1 VIDSYD
7 TIVVGGGTAGC
18 ILAARLSE
26 DGRRL
31 ALVEAGIDTPPGD
44 VPADVRDA
52 FPVSYSN
59 PRYFWPN
66 LGAAGLV
73 GGANKPFPQARI
85 MGGGSSVMGMWAL
98 RGMPADYDSW
108 RAGGALGWG
117 WDDVLPTFNRIE
129 NDLDCQGP
137 LHGQDGPV
145 SIRRNSV
152 EQWPGFARAF
162 LEAACR
168 RSLPYR
174 EDINGDFRDGV
185 YPVPLFNDAYG
196 RVSSASAY
204 LTPNVRARLNLDIL
218 SALEVTRISMEAR
231 SVTGVEVRSGLLTR
245 TIRCREVILAA
256 GAIGSP
262 AILLRSGIGPAEEL
276 RALGIQPVV
285 DLPGVGK
292 GLQNHCIVNFGMRI
306 SPPARQGK
314 ALRTYGLA
322 CLRASSGY
330 APSGSPAGD
339 LHIQCIAKT
348 SAYSHGD
355 RIGIIG
361 AALYAPLSRGSLKLQ
376 SANPDVASRIN
387 FCLLD
392 HPADR
397 ARLAQA
403 VVLAL
408 ELAHDPA
415 MRGIAGETF
424 VVGSS
429 SAVRRLNRPSVLNRL
444 AAAALAAALDGPTPV
459 RDWVLRR
466 VGVHVDD
473 DEHLPRQA
481 PELLDYAAP
490 VFHPAGTC
498 AMGRAQNPLAV
509 VDPHCRVR
517 GVHGL
522 RVADASVMPSL
533 PRANTCLP
541 TMMIGEHAAALV
553 LSSCSNQQS
562 S

>member
-1 VIDSYD
+1 M
-7 TIVVGGGTAGC
+7 
-18 ILAARLSE
+18 
-26 DGRRL
+26 
-31 ALVEAGIDTPPGD
+31 DTPPGD
-44 VPADVRDA
+44 VPADVQNV
-52 FPVSYSN
+52 FPISYSN
-59 PRYFWPN
+59 PSYFWPN
-66 LGAAGLV
+66 LTATGLV
-73 GGANKPFPQARI
+73 GGVDKPFPQARI

-108 RAGGALGWG
+108 RAAGALGWG

-137 LHGQDGPV
+137 LHGQGGPV
-145 SIRRNSV
+145 SIRRNRV
-152 EQWPGFARAF
+152 DRWPGFARAF
-162 LEAACR
+162 LEAASR
-168 RSLPYR
+168 RSLNYR
-174 EDINGDFRDGV
+174 RDINADFRDGV
-185 YPVPLFNDAYG
+185 FPVPIFNDARG

-204 LTPNVRARLNLDIL
+204 LTPDVRTRSNLDIC
-218 SALEVTRISMEAR
+218 SKQEVTRICMEAG
-231 SVTGVEVRSGLLTR
+231 SVTGVEVRSGAMTR
-245 TIRCREVILAA
+245 IIHCREVILAA

-285 DLPGVGK
+285 NLAGVGN
-292 GLQNHCIVNFGMRI
+292 GLQNHCIVNFGTRI
-306 SPPARQGK
+306 SPSARQDK

-322 CLRASSGY
+322 CLRASSGF
-330 APSGSPAGD
+330 ARNGSPEGD
-339 LHIQCIAKT
+339 LHIQCVAKT

-376 SANPDVASRIN
+376 SANPDVPSRIN

-415 MRGIAGETF
+415 MRRIAGETF
-424 VVGSS
+424 VIAST
-429 SAVRRLNRPSVLNRL
+429 SAVRRLNRPSTLNRL
-444 AAAALAAALDGPTPV
+444 AAAALAATLDGPAPI
-459 RDWVLRR
+459 RDWVMRR
-466 VGVHVDD
+466 MGVHVRDN
-473 DEHLPRQA
+473 EHLGVQA
-481 PELLDYAAP
+481 PDLLDYAVP
-490 VFHPAGTC
+490 VFHPSGTC
-498 AMGRAQNPLAV
+498 AMGRGQDPLAV
-509 VDPHCRVR
+509 VDSHCRVR
-517 GVHGL
+517 GIRGL
-522 RVADASVMPSL
+522 RVADASVMPNL

-541 TMMIGEHAAALV
+541 TMMIGEHAATLI
-553 LSSCSNQQS
+553 LNSRSNPQS

>member
-1 VIDSYD
+1 MDAYD
-7 TIVVGGGTAGC
+7 TIVVGGGAAGC

-31 ALVEAGIDTPPGD
+31 ALVEAGMDTPPGD
-44 VPADVRDA
+44 VPVDVQDV

-59 PRYFWPN
+59 PSYFWPK
-66 LGAAGLV
+66 LTATGLV
-73 GGANKPFPQARI
+73 GGAYKPFPQGRI

-98 RGMPADYDSW
+98 RGMPADYDLW
-108 RAGGALGWG
+108 RAAGALGWG

-129 NDLDCQGP
+129 NDLDCEGP
-137 LHGQDGPV
+137 LHGQGGPV
-145 SIRRNSV
+145 SIRRNSLDR
-152 EQWPGFARAF
+152 WPGFARAF
-162 LEAACR
+162 LEAASR

-174 EDINGDFRDGV
+174 QDINADFRDGV
-185 YPVPLFNDAYG
+185 YPVPLFNDEDG
-196 RVSSASAY
+196 RVSSARAY
-204 LTPNVRARLNLDIL
+204 LTPSVRARSNLDIC
-218 SALEVTRISMEAR
+218 SKLEVIRICIEAG
-231 SVTGVEVRSGLLTR
+231 SVTGVEVRSGALTR

-262 AILLRSGIGPAEEL
+262 TILLRSGIGPAEEL
-276 RALGIQPVV
+276 SALGIQPVV
-285 DLPGVGK
+285 DLAGVGK

-306 SPPARQGK
+306 SPSGRQAK

-322 CLRASSGY
+322 CLRASSGC
-330 APSGSPAGD
+330 ASVGSPEGD

-376 SANPDVASRIN
+376 SANPDVRPRIN

-392 HPADR
+392 HDADR

-415 MRGIAGETF
+415 MRNIGGETF
-424 VVGSS
+424 VIDST
-429 SAVRRLNRPSVLNRL
+429 SAVRRLNRPGALNRL
-444 AAAALAAALDGPTPV
+444 AAAALAATLDGPTPI
-459 RDWVLRR
+459 RNWIMRR
-466 VGVHVDD
+466 VGAHVGDI
-473 DEHLPRQA
+473 EHLRGQT

-498 AMGRAQNPLAV
+498 AMGKSQDPLAV
-509 VDPHCRVR
+509 VDTHCRVR
-517 GVHGL
+517 DIHGL
-522 RVADASVMPSL
+522 RVADASVMPIL

-541 TMMIGEHAAALV
+541 TMMIAEHAATLI
-553 LSSCSNQQS
+553 LGSRSNAIAS
-562 S
+562 